1 MPLTLQISDMFSEM
15 PKGRGVLP
23 NVKGAKDLMKGLGLQ
38 TPSGKG
44 MRLQPCAA
52 TRDRDYFF
60 SCIQI
65 RYRAP
70 CVMPELHSMHDAL
83 SKLPEGQCQGAEG
96 NNLALKKDSGTMV
109 NVFCSLLAH
118 N

>member
-60 SCIQI
+60 SCIHTPDDQ
-65 RYRAP
+65 AP
-70 CVMPELHSMHDAL
+70 CAMRHARASQHARCL
-83 SKLPEGQCQGAEG
+83 GQATCPGT
-96 NNLALKKDSGTMV
+96 SGGGGQQV
-109 NVFCSLLAH
+109 GPQKR
-118 N
+118 